1 MKISS
6 DLDRDP
12 GLRISVEN
20 SDGQPVVH
28 VAGEIDVYTAPR
40 LREELLRLVTDGT
53 LIVDLSE
60 VSFLDSTALGVLV
73 GAMKRQRERGGTL
86 SIVTEGPRMRRLFD
100 ITGLTRVFTLYET
113 LEAALSAAE

>member
-1 MKISS
+1 MKTSS

-12 GLRISVEN
+12 GLRISVQSGDE
-20 SDGQPVVH
+20 QLVVC

-40 LREELLRLVTDGT
+40 LREQLMPLAGAGT

-73 GAMKRQRERGGTL
+73 GAMKRQRERGGTMR
-86 SIVTEGPRMRRLFD
+86 IVTAGTRVRRLFE
-100 ITGLTRVFTLYET
+100 ITGLTRVFTCYET
-113 LEAALSAAE
+113 LDEATSG